1 MRGQNY
7 PLRKMVSSLEWMT
20 RGEHEMCT
28 RPYKKFHLPMIILP
42 IQVYIYTPNYTQI
55 SSY

>member
-20 RGEHEMCT
+20 RGEHEMC
-28 RPYKKFHLPMIILP
+28 RRLYKKFHLPMIILP

-55 SSY
+55 PSY